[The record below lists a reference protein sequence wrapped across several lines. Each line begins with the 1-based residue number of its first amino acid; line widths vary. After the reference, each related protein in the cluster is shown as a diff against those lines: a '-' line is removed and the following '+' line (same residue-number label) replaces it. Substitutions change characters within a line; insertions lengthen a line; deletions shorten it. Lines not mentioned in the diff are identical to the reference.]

1 MKPSYQKF
9 LIALE
14 RKSRL
19 FERKYRPSDVHK
31 ATGISTA
38 TLSDWKSGKSAVN
51 AEKLYKIAKFFDVP
65 MEFFMEEED

>member
-14 RKSRL
+14 RKSQL

-38 TLSDWKSGKSAVN
+38 TLSSWKNGKYSIN

>member
-14 RKSRL
+14 RKSQL

-38 TLSDWKSGKSAVN
+38 TLSAWKAGTYVP
-51 AEKLYKIAKFFDVP
+51 KLDKLLKIVEFFDVP
-65 MEFFMEEED
+65 MEFFMEEV